1 MSIARDPLPDYRCG
15 EPAPLG
21 RTRAAGLLDLLVA
34 AIVAMI
40 ALPQP
45 VVRQAIMGGR
55 VTPVGVVLFVASL
68 LLAVMA
74 VYWLYLTFALVSWG
88 RSGAMYLLGLGVDA
102 PTKPTFPEAALFA
115 LGWAVACLPALL
127 GAQELVDPLTGVPAR
142 MSGLHTHRVSA
153 HEEGD
158 A

>member
-1 MSIARDPLPDYRCG
+1 MSIAGDPLPNYRCD

-34 AIVAMI
+34 AVVAMI

-55 VTPVGVVLFVASL
+55 VTPVGVVIFVAAL
-68 LLAVMA
+68 LFAVMG

-115 LGWAVACLPALL
+115 LGWVMASVPALL
-127 GAQELVDPLTGVPAR
+127 GAGALVDSQAGLPAR
-142 MSGLHTHRVSA
+142 MSGLQTYRVSA